1 VILYGECGHEY
12 PLPFSSPPSPPFL
25 RRRYP
30 FFQYEGDRDSLSS
43 QDSEEGLHDRH
54 SHLMRLLEDL
64 DRRRSQE
71 RSRRHQQDDELQ
83 RALEISQQEYDDQ
96 KRLNAGR
103 HGQFVITKTSL
114 QLPPSYCALCW
125 VNTIVYS

>member
-1 VILYGECGHEY
+1 MILYGECGHEY
-12 PLPFSSPPSPPFL
+12 RLPFSSPPSPPFL

-71 RSRRHQQDDELQ
+71 RPRRHQQDDELQ

-103 HGQFVITKTSL
+103 HGQFVITKTSGVVYISPL
-114 QLPPSYCALCW
+114 L
-125 VNTIVYS
+125 IVHSVGLIP